1 MEKKLIKLK
10 KPIDSIIFDLD
21 GTLWDPSNV
30 ILKAWK
36 EVISSYPQVTKDIT
50 KTDLESLF
58 GLQHDL
64 ISKKLFP
71 YLEVELANNIMNEC
85 FEYENKAIKQYG
97 GDLYSDLEE
106 VLSKLSKNYNLYIVS
121 NCQSGYIE
129 AFFSYHKLEKY
140 FIDFECSG
148 NTGRPKNENI
158 ESIINRNSIRSTL
171 YVGDTTGDL
180 KAAELNNIPF
190 IFATYG
196 FGQVKDNRYNID
208 KLSDIFT
215 LL

>member
-1 MEKKLIKLK
+1 M
-10 KPIDSIIFDLD
+10 DSIIFDLD